1 MERDTLRCYVD
12 EKRCVLYVLF
22 YLYRI
27 VCCHLYIFAF
37 RPNRATFSLSL
48 SLSLVALVKM
58 SREKFPPFVRT
69 SRVLKLPFRT
79 IFARRKAGAML
90 RVALISSWIVEL
102 ASPLLRT
109 TRTHRFLGAYL
120 LLCYFVP
127 ELSSISDFL
136 FGKKYHLSAD
146 MTFIRFSHR
155 RTSDSDT
162 RLNKRVV

>member
-1 MERDTLRCYVD
+1 MMICINIFPAKNGERYVTLLRGRETMRPLRV
-12 EKRCVLYVLF
+12 VLF
-22 YLYRI
+22 ISHCLLSF
-27 VCCHLYIFAF
+27 VHFCFSAESSDLL
-37 RPNRATFSLSL
+37 SLSL
-48 SLSLVALVKM
+48 SLSLSL
-58 SREKFPPFVRT
+58 
-69 SRVLKLPFRT
+69 

>member
-48 SLSLVALVKM
+48 SLSLSL
-58 SREKFPPFVRT
+58 